1 MTKPISR
8 RQFIAAGASGSAAL
22 PLTSLLA
29 ATSAGPKTSPDVALT
44 NPGPGAWARWL
55 DGHAP
60 TVPTGVTWGTPWALG
75 KHTQTAHFC
84 VREPGGALLP
94 LQTWPLAY
102 WPDGS
107 LKWTAHAMSASPGP
121 ADGPFE
127 IVPVDEPIPPA

>member
-29 ATSAGPKTSPDVALT
+29 ATTHRPQGSPDVALA
-44 NPGPGAWARWL
+44 NPGPGAWVRWL

-60 TVPTGVTWGTPWALG
+60 SAPCGVTWGTPWARG
-75 KHTQTAHFC
+75 QHAQTTHFC
-84 VREPGGALLP
+84 VRETTGTVLS

-107 LKWTAHAMSASPGP
+107 LKWTAHAMSSNTGLG
-121 ADGPFE
+121 DGPFE
-127 IVPVDEPIPPA
+127 IVPADEPIPP